1 MHRFP
6 LIVAIAS
13 ALALLL
19 GLATRIKLYLAG
31 LPLTPDE
38 TMLAFNVALRDLGGL
53 ARPLAFEQT
62 APLFFLWASRAAV
75 RLGGVSEYALRA
87 TPFLAGVCLVP
98 ALAAAADEL
107 VSARAAVV
115 AAALA
120 MLCPLDIQYA
130 TTFKQYALDATITAT
145 QIALVAA
152 VARRPERGRRWIAL
166 LVVCAA
172 APLASAASVCVTA
185 PALVALALAPS
196 IRRDAKWYQRVAGV
210 AGLWAAVA
218 ATNFFLFQR
227 ATVASQY
234 MQRFWAGAFPQLP
247 LGAAAQLV
255 RLRIGFM
262 IQEVFLGNS
271 VNYPAFWRLALLGVA
286 LLGIWHMIRAVG
298 AWTGVLL
305 VGPVGAV
312 TILSLAHMYPLSDRT
327 LLFLAPVCILS
338 VVAGLDALTEF
349 VRPSARA
356 AVFACG
362 MVGVLGPPA
371 VDAIR
376 WWRAGPDPRELRA
389 TTARVWHDVQRG
401 EPVYIFS
408 RDVPVWTFYTT
419 DWTHPDTARVR
430 ALLAMAAST
439 GPNAGNAPT
448 RSGPVLGEGST
459 LVLRDS
465 GRTELVGVPTG
476 MEDTYLGARSRTP
489 DSGWA
494 VNEATRVRQVASP
507 DAWLFFTYWNERVD
521 QWLLDSLRTGGGRIT
536 AQVVGPTIRVYQY
549 DSR

>member
-1 MHRFP
+1 
-6 LIVAIAS
+6 
-13 ALALLL
+13 
-19 GLATRIKLYLAG
+19 
-31 LPLTPDE
+31 
-38 TMLAFNVALRDLGGL
+38 
-53 ARPLAFEQT
+53 
-62 APLFFLWASRAAV
+62 
-75 RLGGVSEYALRA
+75 
-87 TPFLAGVCLVP
+87 
-98 ALAAAADEL
+98 
-107 VSARAAVV
+107 
-115 AAALA
+115 
-120 MLCPLDIQYA
+120 
-130 TTFKQYALDATITAT
+130 
-145 QIALVAA
+145 
-152 VARRPERGRRWIAL
+152 
-166 LVVCAA
+166 
-172 APLASAASVCVTA
+172 
-185 PALVALALAPS
+185 
-196 IRRDAKWYQRVAGV
+196 
-210 AGLWAAVA
+210 
-218 ATNFFLFQR
+218 
-227 ATVASQY
+227 
-234 MQRFWAGAFPQLP
+234 
-247 LGAAAQLV
+247 
-255 RLRIGFM
+255 
-262 IQEVFLGNS
+262 VFLGNS

-327 LLFLAPVCILS
+327 LLSLAPVCILS